1 MMYGYPGFGMG
12 GWGWL
17 MMLLWLVILVAVIYF
32 AFRLLQRI
40 TGKNQSSNS
49 DAEEILRKRY
59 ARGEIDTETFEN
71 MRQHL
76 KK

>member
-1 MMYGYPGFGMG
+1 MMYGYSGLGMG

-40 TGKNQSSNS
+40 IGTNQSSNP